1 MNQFDTTVASANFAT
16 LKAVQAAAPEVARLL
31 EENPKVDPEEFALRL
46 SAAVVTFLNK
56 AGRKYHY
63 RVTGALLGALKAKGI
78 YTEHKD
84 IAACAFSVAGMKTF
98 AVCETPTEAREVV
111 GRIEKHHGKGFARR
125 HNFGSYILVC

>member
-78 YTEHKD
+78 HTTHKD
-84 IAACAFSVAGMKTF
+84 IAACAFAVAGMKTF
-98 AVCETPTEAREVV
+98 AVCETPTEAREIVKDWAKDSVV
-111 GRIEKHHGKGFARR
+111 TPTR

>member
-31 EENPKVDPEEFALRL
+31 EENPTVDPEHLAIRL
-46 SAAVVTFLNK
+46 SAEVVTFLNK

-63 RVTGALLGALKAKGI
+63 RVTEGLLKALKAKGVNV
-78 YTEHKD
+78 THKD
-84 IAACAFSVAGMKTF
+84 IAACAFAVAGMKTF
-98 AVCETPTEAREVV
+98 AVCETPTEARGAV
-111 GRIEKHHGKGFARR
+111 GSLFCRGFKATR